1 MQTTDMHS
9 VPNGSGTVLV
19 QRERERERKQIGGLW
34 LATCEATTE
43 KSALHTNTFR
53 KSDLRE
59 FVLFGSG
66 LEPGGIGARGSRLS
80 HQQGFRVFTAPAPQ
94 HESCVPP

>member
-1 MQTTDMHS
+1 MQTTELHS

-19 QRERERERKQIGGLW
+19 QGERERKQIGGLW

>member
-1 MQTTDMHS
+1 MQTTELHS

-19 QRERERERKQIGGLW
+19 QRERERKQIGGLW

-66 LEPGGIGARGSRLS
+66 LEPGGIGARGSRLITPT
-80 HQQGFRVFTAPAPQ
+80 GFPCL
-94 HESCVPP
+94 HGSCSTP